1 MTDLNTSLNCS
12 LFSTFS
18 MRKPNEPRGLLSL
31 RRTSLQTF
39 DLWDV
44 DQPLEF
50 SFWFAICFFNDAK
63 VPPFIFCNC
72 CLLVDSFLC
81 WLKFFLQAC
90 CLPRM
95 FFFVSSPLKG
105 EVSLF
110 FETFYF
116 CRLVA
121 YPIIISLFT
130 FTVPSVWD
138 HFFCVSMST
147 TRTSLLIF
155 SWVLQCHL
163 ISSSFAFLRN
173 CLWSI
178 GLCLKT
184 YVSSYLKHKRSF
196 PWFFAILSK
205 LPAAG

>member
-1 MTDLNTSLNCS
+1 VTDLNTSLNCS

-90 CLPRM
+90 CLPQNVFLCLVSLERGG
-95 FFFVSSPLKG
+95 FFVFWNF
-105 EVSLF
+105 LF
-110 FETFYF
+110 LWACCIPNNNIFVYFQSTFRMRSF
-116 CRLVA
+116 
-121 YPIIISLFT
+121 
-130 FTVPSVWD
+130 
-138 HFFCVSMST
+138 
-147 TRTSLLIF
+147 LLCF
-155 SWVLQCHL
+155 NVNDKN
-163 ISSSFAFLRN
+163 ISSSDFFIEFYN
-173 CLWSI
+173 VI
-178 GLCLKT
+178 
-184 YVSSYLKHKRSF
+184 
-196 PWFFAILSK
+196 WFHHLLHSCGIVCEALVCVWK
-205 LPAAG
+205 LMFQAT

>member
-1 MTDLNTSLNCS
+1 
-12 LFSTFS
+12 

-90 CLPRM
+90 CLPQNVFLCLVSLERGG
-95 FFFVSSPLKG
+95 FFVFWNF
-105 EVSLF
+105 LF
-110 FETFYF
+110 LWACCIPNNNIFVYF
-116 CRLVA
+116 QEYLP
-121 YPIIISLFT
+121 YEIISFVFQCQRQEHLLF
-130 FTVPSVWD
+130 W
-138 HFFCVSMST
+138 FFH
-147 TRTSLLIF
+147 
-155 SWVLQCHL
+155 WVLQCHL

>member
-1 MTDLNTSLNCS
+1 
-12 LFSTFS
+12 

-31 RRTSLQTF
+31 RRTSLQRF

-90 CLPRM
+90 CLPQNVFLCLVSLERGG
-95 FFFVSSPLKG
+95 FFV
-105 EVSLF
+105 

-116 CRLVA
+116 CELVA

-130 FTVPSVWD
+130 FRVPSVWD

-147 TRTSLLIF
+147 TRTSPLLIF
-155 SWVLQCHL
+155 SLSFTMSSDFIIFCILAELFVKHWFVFEHL
-163 ISSSFAFLRN
+163 CFKL
-173 CLWSI
+173 
-178 GLCLKT
+178 LK
-184 YVSSYLKHKRSF
+184 
-196 PWFFAILSK
+196 A
-205 LPAAG
+205 